1 MMLLRAVPATV
12 PRGRGPTTKPDLIDR
27 LADPTAHRERD
38 VLDAAQVPALK
49 DLVQPLSVAISTG
62 RPATTAGRPG

>member
-1 MMLLRAVPATV
+1 VDTILH
-12 PRGRGPTTKPDLIDR
+12 GRPGRIKVGSSD
-27 LADPTAHRERD
+27 AYRD

-62 RPATTAGRPG
+62 RSATTAGRPG